1 MSDFDP
7 DLLRWEETD
16 ARYMGEMELV
26 RLDARIRQQRVAVDI
41 SAEAIEDLVGE
52 APLSPERLIDGAE
65 AHRAT
70 LAQVARRKAAGKM
83 PPGGVVLLTAR
94 DMPRRSAPGS
104 SSIH

>member
-7 DLLRWEETD
+7 DSLHLEETD

-26 RLDARIRQQRVAVDI
+26 RIDARIRYQRVAIDV

-52 APLSPERLIDGAE
+52 APLSPERLVDGAE
-65 AHRAT
+65 THRST
-70 LAQVARRKAAGKM
+70 LAQIARRKVGGKM

-94 DMPRRSAPGS
+94 DIPRRSAPGS